1 MVPSHCCR
9 RGRLGQRKRCAR
21 SLSPGRGQQSPGP
34 GALRGDRLKTG
45 ALPLPLIVAN
55 RAGSRSEEY
64 WDSEGVG
71 LDVALD
77 VGEHPNR
84 IWMALK
90 SALAE
95 RSWLRWSS

>member
-1 MVPSHCCR
+1 VKS
-9 RGRLGQRKRCAR
+9 G
-21 SLSPGRGQQSPGP
+21 
-34 GALRGDRLKTG
+34 
-45 ALPLPLIVAN
+45 
-55 RAGSRSEEY
+55 
-64 WDSEGVG
+64 DSEGVG

-95 RSWLRWSS
+95 RVDEL